1 MDLGPL
7 GIIKTG
13 DLLFLA
19 IIVSVAAGSALA
31 TFAACFY
38 WFRREQRRLHGRIFD
53 AVVRSEPERFGE
65 SRRGMRTG
73 ELVAQ
78 FKDKQGRQVISVLE
92 ADGKRFLHIDGEISA
107 RERARMVRYL
117 KSEGFMS

>member
-1 MDLGPL
+1 
-7 GIIKTG
+7 
-13 DLLFLA
+13 
-19 IIVSVAAGSALA
+19 
-31 TFAACFY
+31 
-38 WFRREQRRLHGRIFD
+38 
-53 AVVRSEPERFGE
+53 
-65 SRRGMRTG
+65 MRTG